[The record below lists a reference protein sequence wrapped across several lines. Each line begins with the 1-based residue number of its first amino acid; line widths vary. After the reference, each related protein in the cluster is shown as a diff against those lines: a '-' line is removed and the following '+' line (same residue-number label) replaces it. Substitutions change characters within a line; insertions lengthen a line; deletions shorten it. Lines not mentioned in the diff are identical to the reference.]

1 MEMRVY
7 LRIQVQVGVG
17 ISVQA
22 CWALAQPLGKGC
34 MASVVGALGPGRL

>member
-7 LRIQVQVGVG
+7 LRIQVQVEAD

-22 CWALAQPLGKGC
+22 GWALAQQLGKEC
-34 MASVVGALGPGRL
+34 AASVACALGPDRL